1 MSWHSKKVEE
11 VFRELGTSPGGLSS
25 SEVERRLSIY
35 GLNELRGKPRSPI
48 ELFLKQF
55 TNFLIVILLIAT
67 LISGFLGELVDALA
81 ILLIVLIMGVSG
93 FLQEFRAEKAIEA
106 LKKLVVSEVK
116 VVRDGDIVV
125 VPSTK
130 LVPGDVVLLNEG
142 DKVPADIRL
151 VDSVNLKVDESPLTG
166 ESEPVLKDHSVV
178 LPEETSIHSRTNMLF
193 MGTYIYSGKCKGV
206 VVATGSRTELGKI
219 AVKLGE
225 IKEKKTLLEEELDRL
240 GKKLGTIILGIS
252 VLVFGISYLVV
263 REPLI
268 ESLLIAVALAVAAI
282 PEGLPA
288 IATSVLALGAY
299 RMSKKNVIVR
309 ELGAIETL
317 GACDIVASDKTGTIT
332 KGEMT
337 IKKVWISGVELG
349 VGGGGFEPVGEVIIN
364 DSESKTVV
372 SRELEKLAEYLVAH
386 IAEDASLFYDNGVW
400 RIKGSPTEGAALVL
414 AYKILGKERVEDLRR
429 NTKLVKV
436 IPFDRFRKRKTTIHK
451 LSDNEYLVVSSG
463 APETL
468 LNLSSHVVIDGD
480 LKPLDDGLRREINE
494 YIESIASQ
502 GFRTY
507 GVAYKLVNP
516 DILEQGVE
524 EIEKEYT
531 FLSVMGIIDPPREGV
546 KEAVEELRRAGIKTI
561 MITGDHRLTAE
572 AIGRLI
578 GLDNGLVLE
587 GKDLDSM
594 SDAELER
601 VIDEVVILARV
612 TPEHKRRVVKAL
624 QARGHVVA
632 MTGDGVNDALAL
644 KEADLGIAMGIK
656 GTDVAKEVSKLVIKD
671 DNFVTIATAV
681 KEGRIIFENLKK
693 PINYLLPANLGEIAT
708 ILSAELVALPSPLTP
723 AQLLWINVTTDA
735 LPALALSTEPPEPDL
750 MRRPPRKKQASFLT
764 NRKIAYFALLGS
776 LIGLVNLGIYKF
788 ALSTYVDISLARTL
802 VFVALGMSEFGRA
815 LASRSEALHFWFRP
829 FNKWLIP
836 SLIVSL
842 ALLMSTVYVPQL
854 ASVFKTAELHPELLF
869 LALLTSVPVMIV
881 DELRKSLK
889 IRI

>member
-1 MSWHSKKVEE
+1 MAWHAKEVQE
-11 VFRELGTSPGGLSS
+11 VFKELGTTPDGLSS
-25 SEVERRLSIY
+25 SEVERRLAVY
-35 GLNELRGKPRSPI
+35 GLNELRSKPKSLVR
-48 ELFLKQF
+48 LFLKQF
-55 TNFLIVILLIAT
+55 TNFLILILLIAT
-67 LISGFLGELVDALA
+67 LISFFLGEVVDALA
-81 ILLIVLIMGVSG
+81 ITLIVLIMGVSG

-116 VVRDGDIVV
+116 VVRDGKVVV
-125 VPSTK
+125 VPSTE

-151 VDSVNLKVDESPLTG
+151 IDSVDLKVDESPLTG
-166 ESEPVLKDHSVV
+166 ESEPVLKDHSVI
-178 LPEETSIHSRTNMLF
+178 LPEETAIHSRTNMLF
-193 MGTYIYSGKCKGV
+193 MGTYLYSGKCKGI
-206 VVATGSRTELGKI
+206 VVATGSRTELGRI
-219 AVKLGE
+219 AEKLGE
-225 IKEKKTLLEEELDRL
+225 IKEKRTLLEEELDKL

-252 VLVFGISYLVV
+252 VLVFGISYLLV

-268 ESLLIAVALAVAAI
+268 ESLLLAVALAVAAI

-317 GACDIVASDKTGTIT
+317 GACDIIASDKTGTIT

-337 IKKVWISGVELG
+337 VKKVWINGVELG
-349 VGGGGFEPVGEVIIN
+349 VRGEGFEPVGSVIFDDSIN
-364 DSESKTVV
+364 K
-372 SRELEKLAEYLVAH
+372 ELVLNELKRLAEYLVIH
-386 IAEDASLFYDNGVW
+386 VGEDASLLYDNGVW
-400 RIKGSPTEGAALVL
+400 RIKGSPTEGAALVFT
-414 AYKILGKERVEDLRR
+414 YKVLGKERVENLKKDP
-429 NTKLVKV
+429 KIVKV
-436 IPFDRFRKRKTTIHK
+436 IPFDRFRKRKVTIHE
-451 LSDNEYLVVSSG
+451 LNNNEYLVISSG
-463 APETL
+463 APELL
-468 LNLSSHVVIDGD
+468 LNISSHVLINGS
-480 LKPLDDGLRREINE
+480 LKPLNDELRREINN

-507 GVAYKLVNP
+507 GVAYKITDHNVLN
-516 DILEQGVE
+516 QGIE
-524 EIEKEYT
+524 EIEGGSI
-531 FLSVMGIIDPPREGV
+531 FLSVIGIIDPPREGV
-546 KEAVEELRRAGIKTI
+546 KEAVEELRKAGIKTV
-561 MITGDHRLTAE
+561 MITGDHKLTAE

-578 GLDNGLVLE
+578 GLDEGLALE

-601 VIDEVVILARV
+601 IIDKVTILARV

-693 PINYLLPANLGEIAT
+693 PINYLLPANLGEVTT
-708 ILSAELVALPSPLTP
+708 ILSAELAMLPSPLTP

-735 LPALALSTEPPEPDL
+735 LPALALSAEPPEPDL
-750 MRRPPRKKQASFLT
+750 MRRPPRKKQATFLT
-764 NRKIAYFALLGS
+764 NRKITYFALLGS
-776 LIGLVNLGIYKF
+776 LIGLVNLAVYVF
-788 ALSTYVDISLARTL
+788 ALNTYVNKDLARTL
-802 VFVALGMSEFGRA
+802 VFVAIGMSEFGRA
-815 LASRSEALHFWFRP
+815 LVSRSETMHFWFRP

-836 SLIVSL
+836 SILASLVLLLI
-842 ALLMSTVYVPQL
+842 TVYVPQL
-854 ASVFKTAELHPELLF
+854 SSVFKTVELPLELVTIP
-869 LALLTSVPVMIV
+869 LLTSVPIILI
-881 DELRKSLK
+881 DELRKTLK